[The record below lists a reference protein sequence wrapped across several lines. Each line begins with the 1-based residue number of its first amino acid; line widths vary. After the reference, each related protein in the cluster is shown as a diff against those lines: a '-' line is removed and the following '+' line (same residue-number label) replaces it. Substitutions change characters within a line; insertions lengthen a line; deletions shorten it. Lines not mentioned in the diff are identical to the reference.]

1 MIAVV
6 IFKLE
11 GGAYLYRKGFLKIKA
26 GERES
31 GRAGESGSLTWREYE
46 NLGP

>member
-26 GERES
+26 GEREIEWA
-31 GRAGESGSLTWREYE
+31 RSGSLTWREYE